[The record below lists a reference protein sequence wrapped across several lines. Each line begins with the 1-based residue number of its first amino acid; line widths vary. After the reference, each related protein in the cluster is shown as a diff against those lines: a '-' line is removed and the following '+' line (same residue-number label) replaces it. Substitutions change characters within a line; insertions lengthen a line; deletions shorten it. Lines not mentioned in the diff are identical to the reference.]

1 MKNNLIFSGLLL
13 GLLAQAALA
22 QPQFPPPPGSLPAP
36 NRAIPTRTLHVA
48 APIPAGEADNLT
60 KFDLDFSGGTPQQF
74 IAAIE
79 KAMGKPINAIIAED
93 QESVRIPPL
102 RMIGVALPQLF
113 ASLRE
118 ASVRYR
124 YDNNNNQ
131 RQTISSLGFDTL
143 DNPPSDTSIWRFSSY
158 NAAQAPSALTRF
170 NLNFSGGT
178 PLMLTKAIEKATSKP
193 LNVVIP
199 PEHAEVK
206 LPPLEMKNVDVQQLF
221 EALQA
226 ASMKREAYVTG
237 NAYGGL
243 PTPAQSYQIANT
255 AYGFRTQGRVT
266 DESIWYFFA
275 EKPVGPPLSPPK
287 ASRFY
292 SLAPYIERGLSVDD
306 ITTAIQTSWKM
317 LGDKDT
323 PNISFHKDTKLLI
336 AVGEPGKLETIDAVL
351 RALQSGP
358 MTITAEHL
366 QRLSQQPTLGQS
378 AGAKSTQPAKPAK
391 PAPDKDAEN

>member
-1 MKNNLIFSGLLL
+1 LHLPS
-13 GLLAQAALA
+13 
-22 QPQFPPPPGSLPAP
+22 PQ
-36 NRAIPTRTLHVA
+36 
-48 APIPAGEADNLT
+48 PAGGETKLT
-60 KFDLDFSGGTPQQF
+60 KFDLDFPGGTPQQF
-74 IAAIE
+74 VAAIE
-79 KAMGKPINAIIAED
+79 KAMGRPINTIIAED
-93 QESVRIPPL
+93 QESVRISPL
-102 RMIGVALPQLF
+102 KMMDVDLPQLF

-118 ASVRYR
+118 ASYRYR
-124 YDNNNNQ
+124 IDNNNM
-131 RQTISSLGFDTL
+131 RQVISSLAFETL
-143 DNPPSDTSIWRFSSY
+143 DSPPSDSAIWRFSSY

-170 NLNFSGGT
+170 NLNFPGGT
-178 PLMLTKAIEKATSKP
+178 PLMLAKAIEKATGKP

-221 EALQA
+221 DALQA

-237 NAYGGL
+237 TTYSGMLAAPG
-243 PTPAQSYQIANT
+243 QSYQVANT

-292 SLAPYIERGLSVDD
+292 SLAPYIDYGLSVDD
-306 ITTAIQTSWKM
+306 ITTAIQTGWKM

-336 AVGEPGKLETIDAVL
+336 AVGEPAKLETIDSVL
-351 RALQSGP
+351 RALTPERRFGSSPSALQKSSA
-358 MTITAEHL
+358 TAP
-366 QRLSQQPTLGQS
+366 PT
-378 AGAKSTQPAKPAK
+378 TNPAASVTTPKPAQ
-391 PAPDKDAEN
+391 PQN